1 MFIYIEHKQ
10 DVNTKITIIKDELER
25 LCIGDTKTQ
34 TNQFHKTGI
43 TKHHGKLKTSEI
55 TSDEGG

>member
-25 LCIGDTKTQ
+25 LCIGDGKIQ
-34 TNQFHKTGI
+34 DTNQPVP
-43 TKHHGKLKTSEI
+43 
-55 TSDEGG
+55 